1 MYTYTNLEQ
10 SKKLIELGFSSKTA
24 DMHYHH
30 YQDKTGRI
38 RKDGDIPSF
47 MMHTIHDVP
56 CWSLSALLK
65 LMPILLEGYWR
76 WILTRHSSG
85 YSCTYL
91 NGDKAFHSEN
101 GSTDIE
107 AAYNMV
113 VWLKKNNYV

>member
-1 MYTYTNLEQ
+1 
-10 SKKLIELGFSSKTA
+10 
-24 DMHYHH
+24 MHY
-30 YQDKTGRI
+30 KVI
-38 RKDGDIPSF
+38 RSNNESNVSLIPYSSLGYHKDNDFQYCI
-47 MMHTIHDVP
+47 P

-76 WILTRHSSG
+76 WILTGHSSG

-113 VWLKKNNYV
+113 VWLKENNYV